1 MSIGQQVMRVEDIL
15 IIAPY
20 SELAKDAVQL
30 REKTD
35 FKFSLILSE
44 SDLPYQQQI
53 NPSTRVVISRGGT
66 AKSLRELLELPV
78 IDVPVT
84 PSDILQAISAVAK
97 CGYKKIAIITPTNI
111 LSQKNHTLELSDELQ
126 LIFETDVDVQ
136 IGDTVKRLIQNEKVE
151 AIIGDRVAT
160 QIALQHKVHGHLLK
174 SSEESLLM
182 ALETATN
189 VLRAQTRERAQIKEM
204 QSILNVINEGVL
216 TIDPNGIVKVNNNSA
231 KRIFNFY
238 EDDIV
243 GKKYSDCFVDP
254 RLLKV
259 IEEKKEERNLL
270 HTTENGK
277 KIVVNQI
284 PIYIDSIFQG
294 SVGIYQEISEIQNL
308 ELNIRKR
315 LNDRGLIA
323 RNTFDDFVTLNSQ
336 MKQVTSE
343 ARLYAKSEGTVLI
356 YGETGTGKELF
367 AQSIH
372 NASKR
377 HKGPFVSV
385 NCAALNEN
393 LLESELFGYVEGAFT
408 GALKGGKS
416 GLFELAHGGSLFL
429 DEIGEISPQFQAK
442 LLRVLQEKEVRRI
455 GADRIIPIDVR
466 IICATNKSLYDL
478 VEDGEFRKDLYYRL
492 STLELDL
499 IPLRYRK
506 EDIIPLSVSFL
517 KTEMVREKRNL
528 SWENEDVFLPLLDHE
543 WLGNARELQNA
554 IHRLIICTQE
564 EKLTKNHVS
573 QLMEYINKR
582 KRIKTTNTLEV
593 EVSNNIRE
601 METEIWRKLLDVY
614 NGDKESLCK
623 TYNISKT
630 TLWRKLN
637 SEKNFKFQK

>member
-20 SELAKDAVQL
+20 SELAKDAVRL
-30 REKTD
+30 RKKTD
-35 FKFSLILSE
+35 FKFSLILGE
-44 SDLPYQQQI
+44 PDIPYQQQI

-78 IDVPVT
+78 VDVPVT
-84 PSDILQAISAVAK
+84 PSDILQAISAVIK
-97 CGYKKIAIITPTNI
+97 CGHKKIAVITPTNI
-111 LSQKNHTLELSDELQ
+111 LSQTNHTLELSDEVQ
-126 LIFETDVDVQ
+126 LIFETDVGGQ
-136 IGDTVKRLIQNEKVE
+136 IANTVKRLIQNEKVE

-160 QIALQHKVHGHLLK
+160 QIALQHQVHGHLLK
-174 SSEESLLM
+174 SGEESLLM

-189 VLRAQTRERAQIKEM
+189 VLRAQTRERTQIKEM
-204 QSILNVINEGVL
+204 QSILNVINDGVL
-216 TIDPNGIVKVNNNSA
+216 TIDPNGIIKVNNNSA
-231 KRIFNFY
+231 KRIFNFA
-238 EDDIV
+238 EEDIV
-243 GKKYSDCFVDP
+243 GKKYSDCFEDP

-259 IEEKKEERNLL
+259 IEEKKKERNLL
-270 HTTENGK
+270 HTTDNGK

-284 PIYIDSIFQG
+284 PIYIDSVFQG

-315 LNDRGLIA
+315 LSDRGLIA
-323 RNTFDDFVTLNSQ
+323 KNTFDDFVTMNSQ
-336 MKQVTSE
+336 MKKVISE

-478 VEDGEFRKDLYYRL
+478 AEDGNFREDLYYRL

-517 KTEMVREKRNL
+517 KTEMAREKRNL
-528 SWENEDVFLPLLDHE
+528 SWENTDVFFPLLDHE

-554 IHRLIICTQE
+554 IHRLIICTEE
-564 EKLTKNHVS
+564 EKLTQNHVS

-582 KRIKTTNTLEV
+582 KRKRTTNTLEV
-593 EVSNNIRE
+593 EISSDIRE
-601 METEIWRKLLDVY
+601 METEIWTKLLDVY
-614 NGDKESLCK
+614 NGDKESLCQ

-637 SEKNFKFQK
+637 FEKGI